1 MHHKRALTSREEKRW
16 WPTVLGPVAAFQLF
30 HARRQSGCIYMEM
43 VSKSAGC
50 GPLLKG
56 ANRVCLHRKIA
67 SNHRAAAVSAHI
79 ALLAL
84 DLHRPHEVALC
95 CYTGTIAHST
105 LIRKHTRKT
114 ISSCKVLWNLFHCK
128 DRGMCKGQKP
138 APLPT
143 MSNVFNDLWYK
154 TMQWALLMN
163 CHHPAP
169 CFRLRRELL

>member
-1 MHHKRALTSREEKRW
+1 MANCAGTCGSRKPSSSSMPEDNLVAFTWRW
-16 WPTVLGPVAAFQLF
+16 WASQQAVG
-30 HARRQSGCIYMEM
+30 HH
-43 VSKSAGC
+43 
-50 GPLLKG
+50 PLLKG

-67 SNHRAAAVSAHI
+67 SNRRAVAVSAHI